1 MDKQIKTGSR
11 LMNQSEWTRRAF
23 MYTAA
28 SGVGAAATIG
38 RASNVFAAG
47 DDALK
52 IWANPGVHQVG
63 SKDWSAMAAQGGL
76 KLAATAKSARA
87 DEAIQKMVVGDG
99 NKLFDAITDN
109 GGGMEDAMASQKA
122 IVPLDTSKI
131 PNWKNILPVY
141 NEGGLAA
148 HTIRY
153 EGKVYS
159 TPMISNADSMAY
171 DYKVLGF
178 HPDSW
183 GMMFDAQFK
192 GRVALQNDFG
202 PTLTNMGIYLKET
215 GKIDIESPSNMK
227 PDEVK
232 AVCQFLIDWKKKGQF
247 RTFWDGFQNGVGLL
261 ATGEVLLSSCWEPI
275 QIIANRKTG
284 DKADIRYGTMKE
296 GHQTWNNMIMLTKGG
311 RARGRDEL
319 YYKLANVY
327 LSPWFGA
334 RTLAGLGFAPQM
346 TGVDEYIKA
355 NPKDFP
361 PDVQARVLD
370 ILTRKN
376 NRFAVKGNAW
386 QNVFPTHMRAYQ
398 DWWSRL
404 QAA

>member
-1 MDKQIKTGSR
+1 MKQH
-11 LMNQSEWTRRAF
+11 EFTRRMLLQSMSVAAAVAGIGGLTVGQAF
-23 MYTAA
+23 AGGPLKLWAA
-28 SGVGAAATIG
+28 GVHKVGA
-38 RASNVFAAG
+38 
-47 DDALK
+47 
-52 IWANPGVHQVG
+52 
-63 SKDWSAMAAQGGL
+63 KDFSAMATQAGVEI
-76 KLAATAKSARA
+76 AHTAKSARA

-122 IVPLDTSKI
+122 IVPLDTSRI
-131 PNWKNILPVY
+131 PNWKNILDSYKP
-141 NEGGLAA
+141 GGAAA
-148 HTIRY
+148 HSIRW
-153 EGKVYS
+153 EKAKGGDDKVYS

-171 DYKVLGF
+171 DHKKLGF

-183 GMMFDAQFK
+183 SLMFDSQFK

-202 PTLTNMGIYLKET
+202 PTLTNMAIYLKQS
-215 GKIDIESPSNMK
+215 GQIDIKNPSNME

-232 AVCQFLIDWKKKGQF
+232 AVCQFLIKWKKKGQF
-247 RTFWDGFQNGVGLL
+247 RTFWDGFQNGVDLL
-261 ATGEVLLSSCWEPI
+261 VSGEVLLSSCWEPI

-296 GHQTWNNMIMLTKGG
+296 GHQAWNNMVMMT
-311 RARGRDEL
+311 RGCRERGNDEA

-334 RTLAGLGFAPQM
+334 RTLAGLGFGPQM
-346 TGVDEYIKA
+346 KGVNEYIA
-355 NPKDFP
+355 AHPDDFSA
-361 PDVQARVLD
+361 DKRKEIKD
-370 ILTRKN
+370 ILGRKEVRLAN
-376 NRFAVKGNAW
+376 KGNAW
-386 QNVFPTHMRAYQ
+386 QNVFPTHIRAYQ

>member
-1 MDKQIKTGSR
+1 LDKQIKTGSR

-38 RASNVFAAG
+38 RAPNVFAAG

>member
-1 MDKQIKTGSR
+1 
-11 LMNQSEWTRRAF
+11 MNQLDWTRRAF
-23 MYTAA
+23 MYTA
-28 SGVGAAATIG
+28 SGVGAAAVMG
-38 RASNVFAAG
+38 RIPGASAAG
-47 DDALK
+47 HEELK
-52 IWANPGVHQVG
+52 IWANPGVHKVG
-63 SKDWSAMAAQGGL
+63 AKDWSAMSSQAGV
-76 KLAATAKSARA
+76 KIAATAKSARA
-87 DEAIQKMVVGDG
+87 DESIQKMVVGDG
-99 NKLFDAITDN
+99 NKLFDAVTDN
-109 GGGMEDAMASQKA
+109 GGGMEDALASQKA
-122 IVPLDTSKI
+122 IVPLDTSRI

-148 HTIRY
+148 DTIRF

-171 DYKVLGF
+171 DFKTLGF

-183 GMMFDAQFK
+183 GVMFDSQFK

-202 PTLTNMGIYLKET
+202 PTLTNMAIYLKQS
-215 GKIDIESPSNMK
+215 GKIDIANPSDMT
-227 PDEVK
+227 PGEVK

-247 RTFWDGFQNGVGLL
+247 RTFWDGFQNGVGIL
-261 ATGEVLLSSCWEPI
+261 ASGEVLMSSCWEPI
-275 QIIANRKTG
+275 QIVANRKTG

-311 RARGRDEL
+311 RERGRDEL

-334 RTLAGLGFAPQM
+334 RTLSGLGFAPQM
-346 TGVDEYIKA
+346 TGVDAYIKA

-361 PDVQARVLD
+361 PEKQAGVID

-376 NRFAVKGNAW
+376 ARFSVKGNSW
-386 QNVFPTHMRAYQ
+386 QNVFPKNIRAYQ
-398 DWWSRL
+398 DWWARL